1 MLGEVSAARL
11 LTYWAAG
18 MAESRNPNFVLAAS
32 IAKYYAT
39 EVAVRVARDAI
50 TIHGGAGV
58 DRDALVERYL
68 RDAMITTIY
77 EGANDV
83 QRLTIAKSLLR
94 ALSAPGGP
102 SIERSPRRSLS
113 PAERYD

>member
-1 MLGEVSAARL
+1 
-11 LTYWAAG
+11 
-18 MAESRNPNFVLAAS
+18 

-68 RDAMITTIY
+68 RDAMVTTIY

-102 SIERSPRRSLS
+102 SIERSPGRSLS

>member
-1 MLGEVSAARL
+1 LKGGE
-11 LTYWAAG
+11 G
-18 MAESRNPNFVLAAS
+18 
-32 IAKYYAT
+32 
-39 EVAVRVARDAI
+39 VR
-50 TIHGGAGV
+50 
-58 DRDALVERYL
+58 
-68 RDAMITTIY
+68 TTIY

-102 SIERSPRRSLS
+102 SIERSPRRNLS